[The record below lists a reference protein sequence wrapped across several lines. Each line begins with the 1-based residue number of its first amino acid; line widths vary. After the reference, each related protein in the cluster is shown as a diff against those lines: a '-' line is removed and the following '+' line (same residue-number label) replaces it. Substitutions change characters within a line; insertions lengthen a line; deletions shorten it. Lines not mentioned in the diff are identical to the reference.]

1 MVQLNNT
8 LVMKAKVVHMN
19 RASLILELA
28 PNERVMVTRRVFNT
42 IQSNPDIPMF
52 LVHKEYMGHP
62 FDWIAIPLTL

>member
-8 LVMKAKVVHMN
+8 LVLKAKVVHMN

-28 PNERVMVTRRVFNT
+28 PNERVMVTRRVFNA
-42 IQSNPDIPMF
+42 IQLDPDIPMF
-52 LVHKEYMGHP
+52 LVCKEYMGKK